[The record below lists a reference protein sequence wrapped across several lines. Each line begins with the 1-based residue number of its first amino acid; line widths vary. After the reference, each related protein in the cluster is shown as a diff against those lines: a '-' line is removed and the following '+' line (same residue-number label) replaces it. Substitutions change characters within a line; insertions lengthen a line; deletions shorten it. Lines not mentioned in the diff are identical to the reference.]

1 MAIKDFWLYQKRD
14 VPSPWALYIVK
25 EYDRKA
31 GKEYDRKAGKRAT
44 VLDYTFY
51 HENIPNATHSVSQI
65 GLHHDSVSD
74 YVNDILATVS
84 EYTTID
90 NQDYEQVTREIAN
103 ILLA

>member
-31 GKEYDRKAGKRAT
+31 GKRAT

-51 HENIPNATHSVSQI
+51 HESIPNATHSTSQI

>member
-31 GKEYDRKAGKRAT
+31 GKRAT

-51 HENIPNATHSVSQI
+51 HETIPNATHSTSKV
-65 GLHHDSVSD
+65 GLHHDNVSD
-74 YVNDILATVS
+74 YVNDILETVS
-84 EYTTID
+84 GYTTID

>member
-1 MAIKDFWLYQKRD
+1 MAIKDFWLYQKRN
-14 VPSPWALYIVK
+14 VQSPWALYIVK
-25 EYDRKA
+25 EYDR
-31 GKEYDRKAGKRAT
+31 RAGKRAT

-74 YVNDILATVS
+74 YVNDVLATVS

>member
-14 VPSPWALYIVK
+14 VPSPWALYIV
-25 EYDRKA
+25 
-31 GKEYDRKAGKRAT
+31 KEYDRKAGKRAT